1 MKKVVV
7 FLIFVVFA
15 TSGLTAQEQDRDRI
29 QDQDRT
35 NLTMVNGEMLQ
46 LRDRAEVRVRERVT
60 LNDGTVVSPNG
71 NYTTK
76 DGKQLKLKNGEC
88 LDGDGIKYR
97 NEYQYRYKIQQENKG
112 LSQAQIQE
120 RNQIRVHYLTVDGE
134 MLQVRNQMQER
145 LQTSMKLKD
154 GSVVN
159 PDGTYQNR
167 DRKQLRLQDGECL
180 NMDGQ
185 LYQNQFQYRQHLVQ
199 TQGKGNMRKNQVQAK
214 NKAKKNAGKK
224 SAVKK
229 SVGKKSTMKKSKGK
243 K

>member
-7 FLIFVVFA
+7 FLVFVVFA
-15 TSGLTAQEQDRDRI
+15 TISLTAQERDRDRI
-29 QDQDRT
+29 QNQDRT

-46 LRDRAEVRVRERVT
+46 LRDRAEIRVRERIT

-88 LDGDGIKYR
+88 LDGDGVKYR
-97 NEYQYRYKIQQENKG
+97 NEYQYRYKVQQENKG
-112 LSQAQIQE
+112 LTQAQIRE
-120 RNQIRVHYLTVDGE
+120 RNQNRVHYVSMDGD

-145 LQTSMKLKD
+145 LQTSMTLKD
-154 GSVVN
+154 GTVVN
-159 PDGTYQNR
+159 PDGTYQNQA
-167 DRKQLRLQDGECL
+167 RKQLRLQEGECL

-185 LYQNQFQYRQHLVQ
+185 LHQNQFQYRKQSLQNKGNERKNKVQ
-199 TQGKGNMRKNQVQAK
+199 TKT
-214 NKAKKNAGKK
+214 KAKKNVGKK

-229 SVGKKSTMKKSKGK
+229 NVGKKSTIKKGKGK

>member
-7 FLIFVVFA
+7 FLVFVVFA
-15 TSGLTAQEQDRDRI
+15 TISLTAQERDRDRI

-46 LRDRAEVRVRERVT
+46 LRDRAEIRVRERIT

-88 LDGDGIKYR
+88 LDGDGVKYR
-97 NEYQYRYKIQQENKG
+97 NEYQYRDKVQQENKG
-112 LSQAQIQE
+112 LTQAQIRE
-120 RNQIRVHYLTVDGE
+120 RNQNRVHYVSMDGD

-145 LQTSMKLKD
+145 LQTSMTLKD
-154 GSVVN
+154 GTVVN
-159 PDGTYQNR
+159 PDGTYQNQA
-167 DRKQLRLQDGECL
+167 RKQLRLQEGECL

-185 LYQNQFQYRQHLVQ
+185 LHQNQFQYRKQSLQNKGHERKNKVQ
-199 TQGKGNMRKNQVQAK
+199 TKT
-214 NKAKKNAGKK
+214 KAKKNVGKK

-229 SVGKKSTMKKSKGK
+229 NVGKKSTIKKGKGK

>member
-15 TSGLTAQEQDRDRI
+15 TTGLTAQELDRDRI

-46 LRDRAEVRVRERVT
+46 LRDRAEVRLRERVT

-76 DGKQLKLKNGEC
+76 GGKQLKLKKGEC
-88 LDGDGIKYR
+88 LDNDGVKYR

-112 LSQAQIQE
+112 LAQAQIQE
-120 RNQIRVHYLTVDGE
+120 RNQNRIHYVSMDGE

-145 LQTSMKLKD
+145 LQTSMTLKD
-154 GSVVN
+154 GTVVN

-185 LYQNQFQYRQHLVQ
+185 LHQNQFQYRQNLVQ
-199 TQGKGNMRKNQVQAK
+199 TQGNMRKNQVQAK
-214 NKAKKNAGKK
+214 NKAKNNVGKK

-229 SVGKKSTMKKSKGK
+229 NVGKKSTMKKNKGK